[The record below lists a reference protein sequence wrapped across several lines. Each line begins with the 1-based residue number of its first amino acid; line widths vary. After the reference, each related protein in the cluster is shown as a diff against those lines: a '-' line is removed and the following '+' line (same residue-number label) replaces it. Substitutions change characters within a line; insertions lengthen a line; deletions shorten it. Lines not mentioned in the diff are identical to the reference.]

1 VPFRPRVRAV
11 VDGQRQTFE
20 SLGCI
25 VEQTELDFAP
35 AEIAFRILRAWNSA
49 NTYGARL
56 HEQPDAFKETLK
68 SEIEEGLR
76 LTGADVA
83 RAETAH
89 GQLWRRFQAFLEKY
103 EYFVPPTT
111 QLPPFDV
118 NQPYPTEIAGVTLDN
133 YIDWMKSC
141 LYISATGNPA
151 VELAAICPS
160 MRVLYMSWYSQEI
173 IDGYGAMD
181 FGQGFLQ
188 KPFAKKFGNQGPRV
202 VRCRHVL
209 AALTVILAL
218 LCGAVIESTVY

>member
-56 HEQPDAFKETLK
+56 HEHPDAFKETLK

-160 MRVLYMSWYSQEI
+160 MRVLYMSGYSQEI
-173 IDGYGAMD
+173 IDG
-181 FGQGFLQ
+181 
-188 KPFAKKFGNQGPRV
+188 
-202 VRCRHVL
+202 
-209 AALTVILAL
+209 
-218 LCGAVIESTVY
+218 